1 MKVLGVVGSPRK
13 KGNTDILIDEVLQ
26 GSKAAGAEFDKI
38 FLNDLKIKP
47 CRAECSDYCKKIGYC
62 KINDDMSPLYDKLFE
77 SDAIILGTPVYW
89 YGPSA
94 QLKTFIDRWYA
105 FCHPKH
111 VQKMKGKK
119 FVLIAP
125 LEETDKSAAQPLVNM
140 IKKSLDYLD
149 SKFHAKLIVSAG
161 EKGEVKKNEQAMK
174 EAYKIGLK
182 LKL

>member
-13 KGNTDILIDEVLQ
+13 KGNTDILIDEAL
-26 GSKAAGAEFDKI
+26 KGAETAGLKFEKI
-38 FLNDLKIKP
+38 FLNDLEIKP
-47 CRAECSDYCKKIGYC
+47 CQAECSDYCKKRGYC
-62 KINDDMSPLYDKLFE
+62 KINDDMVPLYDKLFE
-77 SDAIILGTPVYW
+77 SDIIILATPVYW

-125 LEETDKSAAQPLVNM
+125 LEESDKSAAQHLVGM

-149 SKFHAKLIVSAG
+149 SKLYAKLIVSAG
-161 EKGEVKKNEQAMK
+161 EKGEVRKNEKAIK
-174 EAYKIGLK
+174 KAYKIGLK